1 MIGLEKV
8 ISSSNM
14 KMYFMVQKVRSVAD
28 KQGTTIRTETI
39 SEERAVRT

>member
-1 MIGLEKV
+1 
-8 ISSSNM
+8 M
-14 KMYFMVQKVRSVAD
+14 KMYFMVQKEVRSVAD